1 MPDSLVFLDTNI
13 LVYAYSANEPD
24 KALIAKKLLAT
35 GSAVVSA
42 QVLNELVSVMHRK
55 LNLPVDVIDSALREI
70 LTHVETVSLTPET
83 TLAALRLMKTHK
95 FSWYDSLIIAAAQIA
110 GCSLLFTEDLH
121 HGFQIMTGPLIVNPF
136 QDT

>member
-35 GSAVVSA
+35 GAAVVSA
-42 QVLNELVSVMHRK
+42 QVLNEFVSVMHRK
-55 LNLPVDVIDSALREI
+55 LNLPVDVIDTALREI

-83 TLAALRLMKTHK
+83 TLAALRLMKNYK
-95 FSWYDSLIIAAAQIA
+95 FSWYDSLIIAAAQISD
-110 GCSLLFTEDLH
+110 CSLLFTEDLH
-121 HGFQIMTGPLIVNPF
+121 HGFQVMTGPLIVNPF
-136 QDT
+136 QNT